1 MRFARLLL
9 CAALSSLFVV
19 SAGARPPR
27 QGPPK
32 MTVVVPF
39 DFMVERTMF
48 PAGKYVISRAGEYGF
63 RLQAQHGIESAAF
76 TARPSQ
82 TPSYAHTPS
91 LNFSNVNEHFQLRQL
106 WISSTLGLELSR
118 ETTPQVLDVRASHIE
133 VQGEC
138 NNCE

>member
-9 CAALSSLFVV
+9 CAAMAFLFVV
-19 SAGARPPR
+19 SAGASTPR
-27 QGPPK
+27 QNPPK
-32 MTVVVPF
+32 ITVVVPF
-39 DFMVERTMF
+39 DFMIERTMF
-48 PAGKYVISRAGEYGF
+48 PAGEYVISRAGEYGF
-63 RLQAQHGIESAAF
+63 RLQAQHGIESATF
-76 TARPSQ
+76 TARLSQ

-91 LNFSNVNEHFQLRQL
+91 LNFAKENEHFQLRQL

-118 ETTPQVLDVRASHIE
+118 ETMPRVLDVRASHIE